1 MEKMDGKVII
11 ITGGSSG
18 MGVAMAKDF
27 ATRGAKVAVFDL
39 NEEKGQQLA
48 AEAGQNVTYYKIDV
62 TSKAEIEKGVSAVE
76 EKDGPLTTL
85 VNSAGISKMV
95 PFLESSEELWD
106 LTMNVNLKATF
117 LCCQVAI
124 GRMLEHGGG
133 EILNMSSLSGK
144 KASSWQTIY
153 CASKFGVQG
162 LTQSIAKEFADQN
175 IRVNSICP
183 GIVYT
188 EMWEKLKHEYARKR
202 KIDPEEVM
210 DYFKGNIPMHRLV
223 DMQDVINAAVFLLT
237 ENSSYLTG
245 QSINLVGG
253 EWMD

>member
-1 MEKMDGKVII
+1 MDGKVIV
-11 ITGGSSG
+11 ITGGASG
-18 MGVAMAKDF
+18 MGAAMAKEF
-27 ATRGAKVAVFDL
+27 VARGAKVAIYDL
-39 NEEKGQQLA
+39 NEEKGQALLTEIDSDNA
-48 AEAGQNVTYYKIDV
+48 VFYKVDV
-62 TSKAEIEKGVSAVE
+62 TNKAEIEKTTAEVE
-76 EKDGPLTTL
+76 QRFGPLTSW
-85 VNSAGISKMV
+85 VNSAGVSEMA
-95 PFLESSEELWD
+95 PFLDSSEELWD

-117 LCCQVAI
+117 LCCQAAI
-124 GRMLEHGGG
+124 SRMLNNGGG

-144 KASSWQTIY
+144 KASSWQTVY

-188 EMWEKLKHEYARKR
+188 EMWEKLKHQYAKKR
-202 KIDPEEVM
+202 HLDPEEVM
-210 DYFKGNIPMHRLV
+210 DYFEDNIPMHRLV
-223 DMQDVINAAVFLLT
+223 DLQDVINAAVFLLT
-237 ENSSYLTG
+237 EQSSYLTG

>member
-1 MEKMDGKVII
+1 MKGKVIV
-11 ITGGSSG
+11 ITGGASG
-18 MGVAMAKDF
+18 MGAAMAKDF
-27 ATRGAKVAVFDL
+27 AARGAKVAIYDL
-39 NEEKGQQLA
+39 NEEKGQALLTEIDSA
-48 AEAGQNVTYYKIDV
+48 NAVFNKVDV
-62 TSKAEIEKGVSAVE
+62 TNKAEIEKTTAEVE
-76 EKDGPLTTL
+76 QRFGPLTSW
-85 VNSAGISKMV
+85 VNSAGVSEMA

-117 LCCQVAI
+117 LCCQAANSCLI
-124 GRMLEHGGG
+124 KNGGG

-144 KASSWQTIY
+144 KASSWQTVY

-188 EMWEKLKHEYARKR
+188 EMWEKLKHQYAKKR
-202 KIDPEEVM
+202 NLEPEEVM

-223 DMQDVINAAVFLLT
+223 DLQDVINAAVFLLT
-237 ENSSYLTG
+237 EQSSYLTG

>member
-1 MEKMDGKVII
+1 MNGKVIV

-18 MGVAMAKDF
+18 MGAAMAKDF
-27 ATRGAKVAVFDL
+27 ADRGAKVAIFDL
-39 NEEKGQQLA
+39 DEMKGAKLVEEAEGNLA
-48 AEAGQNVTYYKIDV
+48 YYKVDV
-62 TSKAEIEKGVSAVE
+62 TSKAAITEAVDRVE
-76 EKDGPLTTL
+76 ESFGPLTTL
-85 VNSAGISKMV
+85 VNSAGVSKMV

-106 LTMNVNLKATF
+106 LTINVNLKATF
-117 LCCQVAI
+117 LCCQIAI
-124 GRMLEHGGG
+124 ERMLEHGGG

-202 KIDPEEVM
+202 NIDPEEVM

-223 DMQDVINAAVFLLT
+223 DMQDVINAAVFLLSDQ
-237 ENSSYLTG
+237 SSYLTG

>member
-1 MEKMDGKVII
+1 MDGKVIV
-11 ITGGSSG
+11 ITGGASG
-18 MGVAMAKDF
+18 MGAAMAKEF
-27 ATRGAKVAVFDL
+27 VARGAKVAIYDL
-39 NEEKGQQLA
+39 NEEKGQALLTEFDSDNA
-48 AEAGQNVTYYKIDV
+48 VFYKVDV
-62 TSKAEIEKGVSAVE
+62 TNKAEIEKTTAEVE
-76 EKDGPLTTL
+76 QRLGPLTSW
-85 VNSAGISKMV
+85 VNSAGVSEMA
-95 PFLESSEELWD
+95 PFLDSSEELWD

-117 LCCQVAI
+117 LCCQAAI
-124 GRMLEHGGG
+124 SRMLNNGGG

-144 KASSWQTIY
+144 KASSWQTVY

-188 EMWEKLKHEYARKR
+188 EMWEKLKHQYAKKR
-202 KIDPEEVM
+202 HLDPEEVM

-223 DMQDVINAAVFLLT
+223 DLQDVINAAIFLLT
-237 ENSSYLTG
+237 EQSSYLTG